1 MSSRTREI
9 NKITMAIIRISVKLM
24 LLALL
29 ILLLYEA
36 VIRGYAFGHAVF
48 YAEAVEAAPGHDITV
63 VVKDGE
69 DVSQAA
75 DELEKKGL
83 IKNIYAFLFQSRFYD
98 YDKIYPGTYTLN
110 TSMTSKEI
118 LQKLSEKPEDAE
130 DDKSADKPESAKAA
144 QKTADQNT
152 GGSENAKQKRQKDL
166 QDEKTGDKSGSTKTT
181 QKSADQSTE
190 KSESDQQKR
199 QSDLQTEEANAA
211 DPAKSTLSS
220 GEAQADA
227 HSYSGED
234 EEEGGWIEDVTEDG
248 QNDRR

>member
-98 YDKIYPGTYTLN
+98 YDKIYPGTYTFN

-118 LQKLSEKPEDAE
+118 LTKLEAKSRKMKRTKNPGINQGAQKQHKRAQIRVLKNQKVISKNVSQTFRQKKQMQQILQRAPFHREKPGRCAF
-130 DDKSADKPESAKAA
+130 
-144 QKTADQNT
+144 
-152 GGSENAKQKRQKDL
+152 L
-166 QDEKTGDKSGSTKTT
+166 F
-181 QKSADQSTE
+181 
-190 KSESDQQKR
+190 
-199 QSDLQTEEANAA
+199 
-211 DPAKSTLSS
+211 
-220 GEAQADA
+220 
-227 HSYSGED
+227 
-234 EEEGGWIEDVTEDG
+234 W
-248 QNDRR
+248 

>member
-98 YDKIYPGTYTLN
+98 YDKIYPGTYTFN

-118 LQKLSEKPEDAE
+118 LQKLSEKSKNPGINQGAQKQHKRAQIRVLKNQKVISKNVSQTFRQKKQMQQILQRAPFHRE
-130 DDKSADKPESAKAA
+130 KPRQMRIPILVKMRKKAA
-144 QKTADQNT
+144 
-152 GGSENAKQKRQKDL
+152 GSKM
-166 QDEKTGDKSGSTKTT
+166 
-181 QKSADQSTE
+181 
-190 KSESDQQKR
+190 
-199 QSDLQTEEANAA
+199 
-211 DPAKSTLSS
+211 
-220 GEAQADA
+220 
-227 HSYSGED
+227 
-234 EEEGGWIEDVTEDG
+234 
-248 QNDRR
+248 

>member
-98 YDKIYPGTYTLN
+98 YDKIYPGTYTFN

-118 LQKLSEKPEDAE
+118 LQKLSEKPENE
-130 DDKSADKPESAKAA
+130 E
-144 QKTADQNT
+144 
-152 GGSENAKQKRQKDL
+152 
-166 QDEKTGDKSGSTKTT
+166 DEKTGDKSGSTKTNT
-181 QKSADQSTE
+181 KE
-190 KSESDQQKR
+190 RRSE
-199 QSDLQTEEANAA
+199 
-211 DPAKSTLSS
+211 
-220 GEAQADA
+220 
-227 HSYSGED
+227 Y
-234 EEEGGWIEDVTEDG
+234 
-248 QNDRR
+248 